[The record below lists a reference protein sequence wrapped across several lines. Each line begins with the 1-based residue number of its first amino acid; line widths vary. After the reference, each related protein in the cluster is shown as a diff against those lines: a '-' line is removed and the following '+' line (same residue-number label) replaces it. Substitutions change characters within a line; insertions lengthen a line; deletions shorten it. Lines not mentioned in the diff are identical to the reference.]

1 MIQFQYPE
9 LFLLAIP
16 LGLAYRRWG
25 LARGI
30 TGALRVTLLLLLL
43 IAVTGPRWNLGGEGI
58 DIVVVADRSR
68 SLPTKADESIRAL
81 IRDLEKNRKSGDR
94 VGLVTF
100 GSRAEVEHTLNGRSE
115 LGTYTRP
122 ILPDG
127 SDLNDAISAAL
138 NLVEPTRPARILV
151 LSDGEANGS
160 TPLSAARRAREAGVP
175 VDFRLFERN
184 RMGDLAIESLTLP
197 DTVSPREPFQ
207 FAVWVHA
214 SREAHG
220 TVRVLRDGQEIAKL
234 ERDFAVGRHRVLFR
248 DLLEEG
254 GLMNYEA
261 RLEVAGVEDNEKQ
274 NVESGVESQT
284 SPLATR
290 SSFLAD
296 PLPENNIGAGVVRVE
311 ASPRV
316 LVLNHDGQ
324 TDNLV
329 RALQAARLPVDVIAG
344 KAHPLTQ
351 DSLDRYRAVIIENIP
366 AADLGRL
373 KMERLAQ
380 WVEDLGGGLLVTGG
394 ERSFGVGGYFKS
406 PLDEILPVSMELRE
420 EHRKNRVAIAVAL
433 DRSGSMAV
441 PVKGGKVKMDLA
453 NLGTAECIKMLSPQD
468 KIAVLAVDSAPH
480 VVQELRSVDDPEA
493 IVSQVLRIQS
503 MGGGIFVYEAL
514 VAAGNQLLKA
524 GEFST
529 RHIILFSDAQ
539 DSEEPGD
546 YKTLLKK
553 YTEAGIT
560 VSVIGL
566 GTDKDVHA
574 ELLKDIAKL
583 GGGNIMFSDD
593 PEELPRLFTQDTMS
607 IARNTFIKHDP
618 EVHPADGIHGKLLP
632 DARLMGE
639 LGRGPFPP
647 TKGYNL
653 SYLKPDATGAVIS
666 TDEYSA
672 PWLAFWYRGLG
683 RVAAL
688 SIEADGKFSGPF
700 ASWDEYSDFL
710 VTQARWLLN
719 STSPNDVFVTMQQEG
734 QDAVVHVELDP
745 DRGDKHRADAP
756 TLFVIPP
763 GDERTQ
769 RMTPDFVWTGPNSLQ
784 ARFRL
789 EQTGN
794 YHTLVRA
801 AGKNSREFARGPTVT
816 LPYSPEFAPRD
827 GLPTGRELLSEVAKL
842 SRGRERTDLLSI
854 LADPPRSVQTR
865 SMLPWLFG
873 LSIAV
878 LLLEIAGRRL
888 SWWDAIAW
896 RKKAISTSIT
906 ETQVITETTAAPT
919 WWQSLQ
925 PSHIKRRTT
934 PTNEQ
939 LATNRDATPLAN
951 TQPSEPSPPPKSVS
965 AADLFEQA
973 KKRASTRIK

>member
-16 LGLAYRRWG
+16 LGMAYRRWG
-25 LARGI
+25 LARGV
-30 TGALRVTLLLLLL
+30 TGALRITLLLLLL
-43 IAVTGPRWNLGGEGI
+43 IAITGPRWNLGGEGI

-68 SLPTKADESIRAL
+68 SLPAKADESIRAL

-94 VGLVTF
+94 IGLVTF
-100 GSRAEVEHTLNGRSE
+100 GSRAEVEHTLSGSSE
-115 LGTYTRP
+115 LGSYTRQV
-122 ILPDG
+122 LPDG

-138 NLVEPTRPARILV
+138 NLIESTRPARVLV
-151 LSDGEANGS
+151 LSDGEANGA
-160 TPLSAARRAREAGVP
+160 TPLTAARRAREVGVP

-184 RMGDLAIESLTLP
+184 RIGDLAIESLTLP

-220 TVRVLRDGQEIAKL
+220 TVRVLRDGTEIAKL
-234 ERDFAVGRHRVLFR
+234 DRDFVIGRNQVLFR
-248 DLLEEG
+248 DILEEG

-261 RLEVAGVEDNEKQ
+261 RLEVASDREG
-274 NVESGVESQT
+274 ESPAEPSLSLTPGSAGA
-284 SPLATR
+284 SLSR
-290 SSFLAD
+290 SSD
-296 PLPENNIGAGVVRVE
+296 PLPENNFGAGVVRVE
-311 ASPRV
+311 AAPRV

-329 RALQAARLPVDVIAG
+329 RALQAARLPVDVASG
-344 KAHPLTQ
+344 KSHPLTQ
-351 DSLDRYRAVIIENIP
+351 DSLDRFRAVIIENIP

-420 EHRKNRVAIAVAL
+420 EHRKNRVAIAIAL

-453 NLGTAECIKMLSPQD
+453 NLGTAECIKMLSAQD
-468 KIAVLAVDSAPH
+468 KVAVLAVDSSPH
-480 VVQELRSVDDPEA
+480 VVQELRNVDDPEA

-514 VAAGNQLLKA
+514 VAAGNQLMKA

-546 YKTLLKK
+546 YKNLLKK
-553 YTEAGIT
+553 YAEAGIT

-583 GGGNIMFSDD
+583 GGGNILFSDD

-618 EVHPADGIHGKLLP
+618 EVHPPDGIPGKLLP

-639 LGRGPFPP
+639 LGRGPFPA

-666 TDEYSA
+666 TDEYNA

-688 SIEADGKFSGPF
+688 SIEADGKYSGPF
-700 ASWDEYSDFL
+700 ASWDEYADFL

-719 STSPNDVFVTMQQEG
+719 SASPDDVFVAMQQEG
-734 QDAVVHVELDP
+734 QDAVVTVELDP
-745 DRGDKHRADAP
+745 ERGDKHRADAP
-756 TLFVIPP
+756 TLFVVPP
-763 GDERTQ
+763 GDERTKPV
-769 RMTPDFVWTGPNSLQ
+769 TPDFVWTGPNSLQ

-789 EQTGN
+789 EQTGT
-794 YHTLVRA
+794 YRTLVRA
-801 AGKNSREFARGPTVT
+801 AGNNSREFARGPTVT
-816 LPYSPEFAPRD
+816 LPYSPEFAPRQ
-827 GLPTGRELLSEVAKL
+827 GLPTGRELMSEVAKL

-865 SMLPWLFG
+865 SLLPWLFA
-873 LSIAV
+873 LSITILV
-878 LLLEIAGRRL
+878 LEIAGRRL
-888 SWWDAIAW
+888 SWWMRPAS
-896 RKKAISTSIT
+896 KSLLQT
-906 ETQVITETTAAPT
+906 ESKLQTATTPT
-919 WWQSLQ
+919 WWQTLQ
-925 PSHIKRRTT
+925 PSHTKRRTT
-934 PTNEQ
+934 PIAQTTSSNSPVTV
-939 LATNRDATPLAN
+939 ASSN
-951 TQPSEPSPPPKSVS
+951 TPPPKPTTPSPKPVS

-973 KKRASTRIK
+973 KRRASNRSK